1 MNATIKAV
9 EPTEET
15 SDGEEE
21 VQAPLMGVHSF
32 AEKIGSRNLMIAIVT
47 MPLFF
52 IGLLVLIIALVGL
65 PEEEEAAAVNP
76 VLESLGAAPVA
87 TLSSSAPVIEES
99 QIPAE
104 SAPAAIDELAGAI
117 TIPEGASIG
126 GMALDGDR
134 LAVRIE
140 TADGPIIV
148 IYDLAQNTVVQT
160 IPFNRQ

>member
-9 EPTEET
+9 EPTEEA

-21 VQAPLMGVHSF
+21 AQTPLTGVHSF

-52 IGLLVLIIALVGL
+52 IGLLVLIISVVGM

-76 VLESLGAAPVA
+76 VLESLGATSAAPPPI
-87 TLSSSAPVIEES
+87 SAPVIEEP
-99 QIPAE
+99 QILAE
-104 SAPAAIDELAGAI
+104 SAPAAIDGLADAI
-117 TIPEGASIG
+117 AIPEGASIG

-140 TADGPIIV
+140 TADGPVII